1 MNGQRFPVLALRL
14 LLACALL
21 LAAAH
26 GYGRALVEALM
37 PALGAALRWLADDF
51 RLLSL
56 ALVQEGPDTALEAR
70 AMLEHTLVLGGRA
83 IVPNGHTGFAVTT
96 TLGTVL
102 QPVLAALVLAMAWPA
117 RPLEWLVRLVLT
129 ALLLVPVVLVDA
141 PAYLA
146 ASLWQMQV
154 RAFEPERVSPLL
166 WWMDFLVGGG
176 RLALGLVAGAIATA
190 ASAKFFG
197 RPRVRVGD
205 QM

>member
-1 MNGQRFPVLALRL
+1 MNGQRFPALALRL
-14 LLACALL
+14 LLASALL

-26 GYGRALVEALM
+26 WFGRALVEALV
-37 PALGAALRWLADDF
+37 PALGAALRWLAGDF
-51 RLLSL
+51 RLLGL

-83 IVPNGHTGFAVTT
+83 IVPNGRTGFAVTT

-102 QPVLAALVLAMAWPA
+102 QPMLAALVLAMAWPA
-117 RPLEWLVRLVLT
+117 RALEWLVRLVLT
-129 ALLLVPVVLVDA
+129 ALLLVPVVLADA

-166 WWMDFLVGGG
+166 WWMDFLVNGG

-190 ASAKFFG
+190 ISAKLFG
-197 RPRVRVGD
+197 RPRTKAGD
-205 QM
+205 QS